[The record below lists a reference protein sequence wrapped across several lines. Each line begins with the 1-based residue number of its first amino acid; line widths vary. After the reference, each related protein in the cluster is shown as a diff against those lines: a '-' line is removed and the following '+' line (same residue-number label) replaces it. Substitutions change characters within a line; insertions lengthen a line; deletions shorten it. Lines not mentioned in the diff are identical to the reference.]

1 MTDSSLPS
9 DQMRSDRRLALDE
22 LPQVPDITITG
33 PVQTGRTVAAV
44 DGVAIIFFDPMS
56 QNPHL
61 VFVNDGLADLL
72 GYRADELL
80 GQSPTVLFSP
90 EDAAGELMAMT
101 RALIPAEPG
110 VTPPPMPPPGTAIK
124 PPVTTDPAGPVPDA
138 HFATDADEG
147 FPADGGSVAGA
158 ETGFDGGPPSLELD
172 GWGPAVPDPMPRDAP
187 VSPGVPPMPDGPAAP
202 SRSFQDF
209 FDPSPMFESDE
220 PPAPQERTAG
230 STRSRLP
237 GSIDLAAIA
246 EPSINLD
253 AEMPGLNPPGPPAST
268 ADGEP
273 VLPAGPDGHIGP
285 DGPIGVEGAGG
296 PGRQYSATQSLL
308 RSDGTLALVH
318 ATHTPI
324 PSLTPT
330 APYVVVQYRDLGRA
344 SAETL
349 LADQAAVIGSLS
361 RGHELGRLCH
371 QVSAQVEQDL
381 PSGSQCWLAV
391 ADDQDV
397 LEPVIAGELPFDTV
411 AEIMRIVAESGTDN
425 MKRVISVD
433 GLPGEFIPILHARG
447 LKALWY
453 VPMIG
458 SGGNLRGAMMIATDD
473 SRPDQAITKTLDHL
487 SVVMTTAIEHATA
500 EADIAH
506 QRLHDP
512 LTHLPNRA
520 LLVDRLG
527 QSLARL
533 ERDGIAL
540 SVLLVDIDRF
550 RSVND
555 TMGVEVGDQVLLEVA
570 GRLLAAVRLGD
581 TVGRIS
587 SDQYLIMCVAT
598 SGELDAAAVA
608 RRVLRSL
615 AEPIRIADGGTLHI
629 TASIG
634 VVVVD
639 EPGPS
644 PAAVISNAE
653 SALARATASGR
664 GQMAM
669 FEADLRRHVVDRHE
683 TEQALHQAI
692 TKDELVIHYQ
702 PLVEIRTGYMVG
714 AEALVRWDRPGF
726 GLLYPPSFIQIAEES
741 ELILPMGNWIIDK
754 VCADLG
760 QWPKSNGRSP
770 MVTINLAAAQLA
782 VDTLV
787 PTVVSALQR
796 NNLHPTRVGFEITE
810 SMEIRDLE
818 AAGVNLNR
826 LSELGCRI
834 AIDDFGIGHATLDY
848 IRQFSMANALKIDRS
863 FVAGLDNSKED
874 TAIVNA
880 SIALASSLG
889 LQVIA
894 EGVENIEQLT
904 ALEELGCRYAQGFA
918 LAKPAP
924 FDEVLALWGKARL
937 YEPDRL

>member
-1 MTDSSLPS
+1 
-9 DQMRSDRRLALDE
+9 
-22 LPQVPDITITG
+22 
-33 PVQTGRTVAAV
+33 
-44 DGVAIIFFDPMS
+44 
-56 QNPHL
+56 
-61 VFVNDGLADLL
+61 
-72 GYRADELL
+72 
-80 GQSPTVLFSP
+80 
-90 EDAAGELMAMT
+90 
-101 RALIPAEPG
+101 
-110 VTPPPMPPPGTAIK
+110 
-124 PPVTTDPAGPVPDA
+124 
-138 HFATDADEG
+138 
-147 FPADGGSVAGA
+147 
-158 ETGFDGGPPSLELD
+158 
-172 GWGPAVPDPMPRDAP
+172 
-187 VSPGVPPMPDGPAAP
+187 
-202 SRSFQDF
+202 
-209 FDPSPMFESDE
+209 
-220 PPAPQERTAG
+220 
-230 STRSRLP
+230 
-237 GSIDLAAIA
+237 
-246 EPSINLD
+246 
-253 AEMPGLNPPGPPAST
+253 
-268 ADGEP
+268 
-273 VLPAGPDGHIGP
+273 
-285 DGPIGVEGAGG
+285 
-296 PGRQYSATQSLL
+296 
-308 RSDGTLALVH
+308 
-318 ATHTPI
+318 
-324 PSLTPT
+324 
-330 APYVVVQYRDLGRA
+330 
-344 SAETL
+344 
-349 LADQAAVIGSLS
+349 
-361 RGHELGRLCH
+361 
-371 QVSAQVEQDL
+371 
-381 PSGSQCWLAV
+381 
-391 ADDQDV
+391 
-397 LEPVIAGELPFDTV
+397 
-411 AEIMRIVAESGTDN
+411 MRIVAESGTDN
-425 MKRVISVD
+425 MKRVVSVD

-615 AEPIRIADGGTLHI
+615 AEPIRIADGSMLHI

-683 TEQALHQAI
+683 TEQALRQAI
-692 TKDELVIHYQ
+692 TENELVIHYQ

-741 ELILPMGNWIIDK
+741 DLILPMGNWIIDK

-880 SIALASSLG
+880 SIALAKAFWFGGPAGTGFKLADVDFELLKDHEPIALASSLG

-918 LAKPAP
+918 LAKPMP
-924 FDEVLALWGKARL
+924 FDEALALWDKSQL
-937 YEPDRL
+937 YEPGQL

>member
-1 MTDSSLPS
+1 MGPGNPS
-9 DQMRSDRRLALDE
+9 AIDALNALDE
-22 LPQVPDITITG
+22 LPQVPDVTITG
-33 PVQTGRTVAAV
+33 PVPLNRHIASV
-44 DGVAIIFFDPMS
+44 DGVAVIFFDPTS
-56 QNPHL
+56 RSPHL
-61 VFVNDGLADLL
+61 VFVNEGLADLL
-72 GYRADELL
+72 GYRPDELL
-80 GQSPTVLFSP
+80 GQNPTILFSP
-90 EDAAGELMAMT
+90 KDANAELLAMT
-101 RALIPAEPG
+101 RALIPAQDGVAPRPFTPEPDSDSDPDPDSTG
-110 VTPPPMPPPGTAIK
+110 PVGDGPAGQVVPPMPPEAAKVNRLADG
-124 PPVTTDPAGPVPDA
+124 PPLEPDTDFVSGGEGD
-138 HFATDADEG
+138 DG
-147 FPADGGSVAGA
+147 FPAD
-158 ETGFDGGPPSLELD
+158 TGFSSSAAGGVGDGVPSIELD
-172 GWGPAVPDPMPRDAP
+172 GWGPGAVSEPAP
-187 VSPGVPPMPDGPAAP
+187 E
-202 SRSFQDF
+202 RSFEDF
-209 FDPSPMFESDE
+209 FDPSPVYE
-220 PPAPQERTAG
+220 PEAEE
-230 STRSRLP
+230 
-237 GSIDLAAIA
+237 SIDLAAIP
-246 EPSINLD
+246 EPSIDLD
-253 AEMPGLNPPGPPAST
+253 APKPALERPANPTQGK
-268 ADGEP
+268 
-273 VLPAGPDGHIGP
+273 
-285 DGPIGVEGAGG
+285 
-296 PGRQYSATQSLL
+296 QYSVTQSLL
-308 RSDGTLALVH
+308 RNDGSLVLVH
-318 ATHTPI
+318 ATYTPI
-324 PSLTPT
+324 PSMHPT
-330 APYVVVQYRDLGRA
+330 APYVVVQYRDLSRA

-381 PSGSQCWLAV
+381 PAGSQCWLAV
-391 ADDQDV
+391 ADDNGV
-397 LEPVIAGELPFDTV
+397 LEPVIAGELPFDMV

-425 MKRVISVD
+425 MKRVVAVG
-433 GLPGEFIPILHARG
+433 GLPGEFIPILHARSV
-447 LKALWY
+447 KALWH
-453 VPMIG
+453 VPLIG
-458 SGGNLRGAMMIATDD
+458 TGGKLRGAMMIATDD

-487 SVVMTTAIEHATA
+487 SVVMTTAIEHATT

-527 QSLARL
+527 QALGRL

-615 AEPIRIADGGTLHI
+615 SEPVRLSDGGTLHI

-653 SALARATASGR
+653 SALARATATGR

-683 TEQALHQAI
+683 TEQALHRAI
-692 TKDELVIHYQ
+692 ENDELVMHYQ
-702 PLVEIRTGYMVG
+702 PLVEIRTGFMVG

-726 GLLYPPSFIQIAEES
+726 GLLYPPSFIQVAEES
-741 ELILPMGNWIIDK
+741 ELILPMGSWVIDK
-754 VCADLG
+754 VCSDLG
-760 QWPKSNGRSP
+760 RWPKSNGRSP

-810 SMEIRDLE
+810 SMEIRDLD

-894 EGVENIEQLT
+894 EGVENMEQLV
-904 ALEELGCRYAQGFA
+904 ALEGLGCRYAQGYA
-918 LAKPAP
+918 LSKPIP
-924 FDEVLALWGKARL
+924 FDDVLQLWEQARL
-937 YEPDRL
+937 YEPGSL

>member
-1 MTDSSLPS
+1 MTDPSLPS
-9 DQMRSDRRLALDE
+9 DRMRSGLSTALDE
-22 LPQVPDITITG
+22 LPQVPDVAITG
-33 PVQTGRTVAAV
+33 PINPERTVAAV
-44 DGVAIIFFDPMS
+44 DGVAIIFFDPAS
-56 QNPHL
+56 RSPHL
-61 VFVNDGLADLL
+61 VFVSEGLGDLL
-72 GYRADELL
+72 GYRPDELL

-90 EDAAGELMAMT
+90 GEAAAEMAAMT
-101 RALIPAEPG
+101 RALIPPEPG
-110 VTPPPMPPPGTAIK
+110 ATPPPMPPPATALDQPNAV
-124 PPVTTDPAGPVPDA
+124 PPNAVPPDA
-138 HFATDADEG
+138 VPPNAPAPNAVPPNAPAPNAVPSDAVPPDAGATNADR
-147 FPADGGSVAGA
+147 GSVT
-158 ETGFDGGPPSLELD
+158 EPPSLEFD
-172 GWGPAVPDPMPRDAP
+172 GWGPDAT
-187 VSPGVPPMPDGPAAP
+187 PA
-202 SRSFQDF
+202 
-209 FDPSPMFESDE
+209 
-220 PPAPQERTAG
+220 
-230 STRSRLP
+230 
-237 GSIDLAAIA
+237 IDLAAIA
-246 EPSINLD
+246 EPSINL
-253 AEMPGLNPPGPPAST
+253 T
-268 ADGEP
+268 AD
-273 VLPAGPDGHIGP
+273 LAAIAGPSINLTADVPAIEPAPSPENGTDGQP
-285 DGPIGVEGAGG
+285 AVTEAPST
-296 PGRQYSATQSLL
+296 RRYSATQSLL
-308 RSDGTLALVH
+308 RHDGSLVLVH

-324 PSLTPT
+324 PSLIPA

-349 LADQAAVIGSLS
+349 LADQAAVVGSLS

-381 PSGSQCWLAV
+381 PAGSQCWLAI
-391 ADDQDV
+391 AGDSEV

-425 MKRVISVD
+425 MKRVVSVD
-433 GLPGEFIPILHARG
+433 GLPGEFIPILQARAV
-447 LKALWY
+447 KALWY

-473 SRPDQAITKTLDHL
+473 SRPTQAITKTLDHL
-487 SVVMTTAIEHATA
+487 AVVMTTAIEHATA

-555 TMGVEVGDQVLLEVA
+555 TKGVEVGDQVLLEVA

-587 SDQYLIMCVAT
+587 SDQFLIMCVAT

-615 AEPIRIADGGTLHI
+615 AEPIRIADGSTLHI
-629 TASIG
+629 TASVG

-683 TEQALHQAI
+683 TEQALHLAI
-692 TKDELVIHYQ
+692 TQDELVIHYQ

-741 ELILPMGNWIIDK
+741 DLILPMGNWIIDK
-754 VCADLG
+754 VCSDLG

-863 FVAGLDNSKED
+863 FVAGLENSKED

-894 EGVENIEQLT
+894 EGVENLEQLT

-918 LAKPAP
+918 LAKPMP
-924 FDEVLALWGKARL
+924 MDEVLELWEKARL